1 MQHQTTMSKL
11 DARAQTLFQNTATST
26 LLGGTAGAL
35 VGLLLTRRYSLHL
48 GCYAAGLSGGH
59 AFFSTWRVFESERS
73 TLKYTPEQL
82 ELFDALLR
90 MVKVLNS

>member
-11 DARAQTLFQNTATST
+11 DTRAQTLFQNTATSS
-26 LLGGTAGAL
+26 LLGGAAGYV
-35 VGLLLTRRYSLHL
+35 VGLLLTRRYSVHL

-59 AFFSTWRVFESERS
+59 SFYSTFKVFESER
-73 TLKYTPEQL
+73 TALKYTPEQI

-90 MVKVLNS
+90 MVRVINS